1 MIPDDRRIIRFGR
14 FELDD
19 DKREL
24 RKDGRPIPLAPQPLK
39 LLALLARRAGGVL
52 TRDEIRNALWAGD
65 TFVNFDQAVNSS
77 IRQIRDALGDQSERP
92 LYIQTVPK
100 SGYRFIAPLEPLSS
114 ETADA
119 FESYR
124 PAEALQRV
132 LWENIVE
139 LRLAQRRTNWQT
151 AILAVLLVSLALVF
165 LVRSC

>member
-19 DKREL
+19 EKREL
-24 RKDGRPIPLAPQPLK
+24 RKDGRAIPLAPQPLK

-77 IRQIRDALGDQSERP
+77 VRQIRDALGDQSERP

-100 SGYRFIAPLEPLSS
+100 SGYRFIAPLEPSS
-114 ETADA
+114 PETASA
-119 FESYR
+119 FESNR

-139 LRLAQRRTNWQT
+139 LRLAQRRTTRHT
-151 AILAVLLVSLALVF
+151 AIMAALLVSMALVF